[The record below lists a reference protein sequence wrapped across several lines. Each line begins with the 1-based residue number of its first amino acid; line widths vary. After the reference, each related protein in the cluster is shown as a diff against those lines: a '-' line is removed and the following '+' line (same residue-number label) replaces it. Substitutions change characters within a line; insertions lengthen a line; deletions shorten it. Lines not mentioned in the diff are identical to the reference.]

1 MKRNTLLRI
10 EFDFVDTKNGL
21 NSLYKL
27 VHKNIPLILNLL
39 SYEIPTCS
47 AYVGDNGLVSFDF
60 FVPKN
65 FETELRSAFFDAVK
79 NHKIFDMSING
90 IEVIPFSI
98 ATVTRSMLPHGF
110 KPVEKT
116 KRFRFI

>member
-27 VHKNIPLILNLL
+27 VHKKIPLILDLL
-39 SYEIPTCS
+39 SYEIPTHS
-47 AYVGDNGLVSFDF
+47 TYIGDNGLVSVEF
-60 FVPKN
+60 FTPKK
-65 FETELRSAFFDAVK
+65 FETKLRSAFFDAVK

-90 IEVIPFSI
+90 IEIIPFSI
-98 ATVTRSMLPHGF
+98 ATVTRSMLPYGF

-116 KRFRFI
+116 KRFRFV